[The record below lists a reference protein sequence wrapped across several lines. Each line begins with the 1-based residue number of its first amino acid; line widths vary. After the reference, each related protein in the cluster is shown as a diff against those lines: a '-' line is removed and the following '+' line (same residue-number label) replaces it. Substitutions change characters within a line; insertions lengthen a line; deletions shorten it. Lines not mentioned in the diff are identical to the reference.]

1 MFGHI
6 NKLIRVNLTESRIF
20 TENLDRYDLK
30 EYIGGSGLAAKIIFD
45 ELDPSVDP
53 LSPENILL
61 FMTGPLTG
69 TASPSCGRYCVCTK
83 SPLTGLWAESHAAG
97 FWGPELKF
105 SGYDGIIIKGRSDSP
120 VYLSIIDG
128 KIELRNASKLW
139 GADTYQTEEY
149 LKDELEDQSLKVA
162 SFVQAGDNGVLFA

>member
-6 NKLIRVNLTESRIF
+6 NKLIRVNLTESKIF
-20 TENLDRYDLK
+20 AENLDKHDLK
-30 EYIGGSGLAAKIIFD
+30 KYIGGSGLGAKIIFD
-45 ELDPSVDP
+45 ELNPSVDP

-105 SGYDGIIIKGRSDSP
+105 SGYDGIIIKGRSDTTMFEVTP
-120 VYLSIIDG
+120 
-128 KIELRNASKLW
+128 
-139 GADTYQTEEY
+139 
-149 LKDELEDQSLKVA
+149 
-162 SFVQAGDNGVLFA
+162 DNRDRLPDAILDAL